1 MRSIDPPD
9 AQPVA
14 ARVDQ
19 FVPGAGTRW
28 FDTEQ
33 DGPGCLQETD
43 KQPIANDLV
52 AGQKKHGFIRVKQV
66 GHFRIGARKRRR
78 QPLPAQPVHGLHNVA
93 RDPVA
98 DKDEVQCPCPQGAA
112 ELKLRP

>member
-1 MRSIDPPD
+1 MCPIDPPD

-19 FVPGAGTRW
+19 FVAGAGTRW

-33 DGPGCLQETD
+33 GGPGCLQETD

-52 AGQKKHGFIRVKQV
+52 ASQKKHGFIRVKQV
-66 GHFRIGARKRRR
+66 GHFRIRARKRRR
-78 QPLPAQPVHGLHNVA
+78 KALPAQPVHGLYNVA

-98 DKDEVQCPCPQGAA
+98 DKDEV
-112 ELKLRP
+112 